1 MSNPLDTNVNMRSA
15 SHATSEQVDVVIIG
29 AGLAGLTATRD
40 VIKSGLSCIILEARD
55 RVGGKTWSQQLPD
68 GKGTIDLGAA
78 WINDVNQTRVYALA
92 KQYNAELIEQNT
104 AGNCAIQDAS
114 GTISSFPYGEL
125 PSFDAEAKE
134 DVARIRDMCEADC
147 QALDTFNPD
156 DRTLDSMSFEAYL
169 HSRGASE
176 TSMSTATVWTRA
188 MLGQEPK
195 DLSALYFLNYC
206 KSGGGL
212 LQMRSDRKGG
222 GQHLR
227 VRQGMQ
233 LFSKGLASDMPDGV
247 IRLSNPVT
255 AINNNTGNGAVEV
268 HTKDQ
273 IILARKVITTVPT
286 PVLRNISFSPDLPS
300 SKRTWI
306 ESTTYGYYTKAMM
319 VFRTPFWVEKSFCGL
334 TQSFIGPAGVIR
346 DTSSPADNK
355 HILTCFLGGKPGF
368 AWAELSDTEREQSLL
383 KQIGQLFNAEDVA
396 EKEFVQLVTYE
407 WIKDEYS
414 GWGCPCTGLPPGV
427 LSLLGGGSLREPWAD
442 MHFAGTETAGEWK
455 GYMEGAVRSGERA
468 ATEEKTTTSSTAISG
483 LSSKIIFHDIGAISD
498 PSGQASRLKK
508 GLLFVSTPIEFATT
522 IDKRYLRVDLGMKTI
537 VNTLARPDGR
547 RFVFDGPALDKKSEN
562 FCIEDVLGL
571 KSCLVVLRSDAF
583 GKKAMN
589 EMSSHSRWKFE
600 RDAAATKNR
609 KDPELLEI
617 SRDLLW
623 KRSNVDDN
631 SLILFLSGPI
641 IGRLFNEVLCK
652 PDFYPIIISGDR
664 IMRDNSL
671 LVFLLLLVLDTP
683 FSVIEHIYLQVSEG
697 LPFKLDEES
706 NRQWEKDVRFEASA
720 WAQDRS
726 RWARVLRQ
734 RLEGR
739 YGSVSAYFTTIGVAE
754 ATRNSIKE
762 ILLAG
767 ESKALIDFS

>member
-1 MSNPLDTNVNMRSA
+1 MSGSLDTNGDMRSTNHVA
-15 SHATSEQVDVVIIG
+15 SKEVDVIIIG
-29 AGLAGLTATRD
+29 AGLAGLTAARD
-40 VIKSGLSCIILEARD
+40 VIKSGLSCLILEARD

-68 GKGTIDLGAA
+68 EKGTVDLGAA
-78 WINDVNQTRVYALA
+78 WINDVNQTQVYALA

-104 AGNCAIQDAS
+104 TGNCAIQDAS
-114 GTISSFPYGEL
+114 GAISSFPYGEL

-156 DRTLDSMSFEAYL
+156 DKTLDSMSFEAYL
-169 HSRGASE
+169 QSRGASE

-233 LFSKGLASDMPDGV
+233 LFSKGLASDLPDGV
-247 IRLSNPVT
+247 IRLSSPVT

-268 HTKDQ
+268 HTQNQ
-273 IILARKVITTVPT
+273 IIRAHKVITTVPT
-286 PVLRNISFSPDLPS
+286 PVLKNISFSPDLPS

-319 VFRTPFWVEKSFCGL
+319 VFRTPFWVDKGFCGL

-346 DTSSPADNK
+346 DTSTPADNK

-368 AWAELSDTEREQSLL
+368 AWASLSPTDREQSLL
-383 KQIGQLFNAEDVA
+383 KQIGQLFKAEDIA

-442 MHFAGTETAGEWK
+442 LHFAGTETA
-455 GYMEGAVRSGERA
+455 
-468 ATEEKTTTSSTAISG
+468 ATSG
-483 LSSKIIFHDIGAISD
+483 LSPKIIVHDVGAIDD
-498 PSGQASRLKK
+498 PSGHASQLKK
-508 GLLFVSTPIEFATT
+508 GLLFVCTPIEFATAT
-522 IDKRYLRVDLGMKTI
+522 DKRYLRVDLGIKTL
-537 VNTLARPDGR
+537 VNTLRGPDDR
-547 RFVFDGPALDKKSEN
+547 RFVFDGPALNKKFED
-562 FCIEDVLGL
+562 FCLEDVLGL

-583 GKKAMN
+583 IKNAMN
-589 EMSSHSRWKFE
+589 EMPQKVRWKFE
-600 RDAAATKNR
+600 RDAATTKNR
-609 KDPELLEI
+609 KDPALLET
-617 SRDLLW
+617 SRDLVW
-623 KRSNVDDN
+623 KRSNLDDN
-631 SLILFLSGPI
+631 SSILILSGSI

-652 PDFYPIIISGDR
+652 PDFYPLIISGDR

-671 LVFLLLLVLDTP
+671 LVFLLLLVLDIP
-683 FSVIEHIYLQVSEG
+683 FSAIEHVYLKISEG
-697 LPFKLDEES
+697 LPFVPDEES

-726 RWARVLRQ
+726 RWARVQRQ

-739 YGSVSAYFTTIGVAE
+739 YGSVSGYFSTIGVTE
-754 ATRNSIKE
+754 ATRNSIE
-762 ILLAG
+762 DILLAG